1 MPTGAPTHGGTHT
14 TATARVADAAA
25 PSAPEDARQKGPELV
40 AADRAAAETE
50 SLWRRYKLMGDSEAR
65 ERLVLTFAPL
75 CKYVAGRMGS
85 TLPSYIDVED
95 LTSYGLEG
103 LMDAIDRYEPERG
116 VKFETFAITRIR
128 GAMIDEL
135 RALDWAPRALRQSQR
150 QLIRISGEIEQRTG
164 RPASDREL
172 ARALGLEESELSE
185 LLAEIAASSMVALEE
200 FFAPTASEDETLALG
215 DAVED
220 ETSPQP
226 HAATE
231 HAILRDLLAD
241 AIVRLPERERIV
253 VSLYHYDGLSL
264 REIGDVLGVTE
275 SRASQLR
282 TKAIV
287 RLRGALLASGL
298 APEAAE
304 EDLGLARQSPLART
318 R

>member
-1 MPTGAPTHGGTHT
+1 
-14 TATARVADAAA
+14 
-25 PSAPEDARQKGPELV
+25 
-40 AADRAAAETE
+40 
-50 SLWRRYKLMGDSEAR
+50 
-65 ERLVLTFAPL
+65 
-75 CKYVAGRMGS
+75 
-85 TLPSYIDVED
+85 
-95 LTSYGLEG
+95 
-103 LMDAIDRYEPERG
+103 
-116 VKFETFAITRIR
+116 VKFETFAIARIR
-128 GAMIDEL
+128 GAIIDEL

-150 QLIRISGEIEQRTG
+150 QLIKISGEIEQRTG
-164 RPASDREL
+164 RPATDAEL
-172 ARALGLEESELSE
+172 AKALGIGESELSA
-185 LLAEIAASSMVALEE
+185 LLAEISASSMVALEE
-200 FFAPTASEDETLALG
+200 FFAPTSSDDETLAIG

-304 EDLGLARQSPLART
+304 EELGLSRRSPITRT

>member
-1 MPTGAPTHGGTHT
+1 MPPGPPGNDTADPTPSAKADGDPLVVDGGPDDE
-14 TATARVADAAA
+14 TAR
-25 PSAPEDARQKGPELV
+25 
-40 AADRAAAETE
+40 
-50 SLWRRYKLMGDSEAR
+50 LWRRYALLGDAEAR
-65 ERLVLTFAPL
+65 ERLILTFAPL

-85 TLPSYIDVED
+85 TLPSYIDIED

-128 GAMIDEL
+128 GAIIDEL
-135 RALDWAPRALRQSQR
+135 RALDWAPRALRQHQR
-150 QLIRISGEIEQRTG
+150 QLIRLSGEIEQRTG
-164 RPASDREL
+164 RPATDGEL
-172 ARALGLEESELSE
+172 AEALGLEESDLSE
-185 LLAEIAASSMVALEE
+185 LLAEIATSSMVALEE
-200 FFAPTASEDETLALG
+200 FFAPAASDEDTLALG

-226 HAATE
+226 HTVTE

-282 TKAIV
+282 TKGIV

-298 APEAAE
+298 APESV
-304 EDLGLARQSPLART
+304 EDQLGQTDPTAPDRGH
-318 R
+318 

>member
-1 MPTGAPTHGGTHT
+1 MPPGAPTPTPVDETPTPPDSGAAAQHVPTEQVEGTEPLGT
-14 TATARVADAAA
+14 ADAGL
-25 PSAPEDARQKGPELV
+25 E
-40 AADRAAAETE
+40 ETE
-50 SLWRRYKLMGDSEAR
+50 SLWRRYKLIGDPEAR

-75 CKYVAGRMGS
+75 CKYIAGRMGS

-103 LMDAIDRYEPERG
+103 LMDAVDRFEPERG
-116 VKFETFAITRIR
+116 VKFETFAIARIR
-128 GAMIDEL
+128 GAIIDEL

-150 QLIRISGEIEQRTG
+150 QLIKISGEIEQRTG
-164 RPASDREL
+164 RPATDAEL
-172 ARALGLEESELSE
+172 AKALGIGESELSA
-185 LLAEIAASSMVALEE
+185 LLAEISASSMVALEE
-200 FFAPTASEDETLALG
+200 FFAPTSSDDETLALG

-298 APEAAE
+298 APEAADE
-304 EDLGLARQSPLART
+304 ELGLSRRSPITRT